1 MHGGVDASAQQLV
14 LDFLG
19 EEPFACQLP
28 QRAVD
33 LRIAAR
39 LDDDE
44 LGGHALAR
52 QGRLHPLGLPQ
63 RQPAAPRAA
72 LQNATHSSPAPP
84 PPSPY
89 QRPTPPPRPPP

>member
-63 RQPAAPRAA
+63 GESAAPRAE
-72 LQNATHSSPAPP
+72 LQNATHSSPL
-84 PPSPY
+84 PPSPL
-89 QRPTPPPRPPP
+89 PNPPPTAATTPPT